1 MGVFTSPQQQHD
13 GALQGRSWMPCNL
26 KPTTILFLQERS
38 SRLCYAAQNSFKVNL
53 CPLDMLLHGDYGLP
67 PEKTSQ
73 RSSYI
78 GFYIGY
84 PVADC
89 QRHFAGAHFSLP
101 PALADMSM

>member
-1 MGVFTSPQQQHD
+1 MVLYKAEVG
-13 GALQGRSWMPCNL
+13 MPCNL

-89 QRHFAGAHFSLP
+89 QRHFAGAQLSLP
-101 PALADMSM
+101 PALADMSV